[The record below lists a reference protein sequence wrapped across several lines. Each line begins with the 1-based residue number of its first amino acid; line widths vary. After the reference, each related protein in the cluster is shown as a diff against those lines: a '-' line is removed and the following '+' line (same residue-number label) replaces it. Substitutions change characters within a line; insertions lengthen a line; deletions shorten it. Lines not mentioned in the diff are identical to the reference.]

1 MKERDRDQPFK
12 TNNICFFTVACHICF
27 PLCLCSS
34 NEHKTQ
40 NQRSLVI
47 IAPGFP
53 RFLLAPWPTL
63 ACALRPLVPLLC
75 TLEQQLCRALAR
87 ATGKSS
93 IAKVRIKKTK
103 KSNASFAWSSQP
115 SCACE
120 YTPKE
125 RGNRGSKN

>member
-1 MKERDRDQPFK
+1 M
-12 TNNICFFTVACHICF
+12 
-27 PLCLCSS
+27 
-34 NEHKTQ
+34 
-40 NQRSLVI
+40 I

-93 IAKVRIKKTK
+93 IAKVRIKKQKNQMQVLPEAPNRAVLVSTL
-103 KSNASFAWSSQP
+103 QR
-115 SCACE
+115 
-120 YTPKE
+120 KE
-125 RGNRGSKN
+125 ATGEVKTNQMQKYN